1 MTKKCLEFGHLSNIQ
16 PESVQTQETCP
27 KCDQI
32 SIQNSDYCPKCGK
45 KKVQNLDT
53 CPKCGQK
60 NFQKPNTFP
69 KSVQSLDTISL
80 DPQMGYENVQIVF
93 KHLTLLMSQFGQVSK
108 FQTHLGHIFGQVSKF
123 WTHLGHILVKC
134 PNSRHF
140 FGHILDT
147 CPNSEN
153 CLVTFWSSV
162 QILDTFWSYF
172 GHLPQ
177 VWTHFGLILDT
188 FCPKCVYTH
197 IVQEHPS
204 YYVAMKRTKCLG
216 ILPSVMMKILLPGA
230 DSNTHKYFRTIDD
243 LVLIGV
249 RFIMKMKYSRRS

>member
-1 MTKKCLEFGHLSNIQ
+1 MW
-16 PESVQTQETCP
+16 P
-27 KCDQI
+27 
-32 SIQNSDYCPKCGK
+32 
-45 KKVQNLDT
+45 
-53 CPKCGQK
+53 K

-80 DPQMGYENVQIVF
+80 DPQIGYENVQIVF
-93 KHLTLLMSQFGQVSK
+93 KHLTLLISQFGQVSK

-197 IVQEHPS
+197 IVQEHRLFEDFLRAMSRLLKMINGHLRVEMYNNCEALIHYGRSPS
-204 YYVAMKRTKCLG
+204 Q
-216 ILPSVMMKILLPGA
+216 
-230 DSNTHKYFRTIDD
+230 
-243 LVLIGV
+243 
-249 RFIMKMKYSRRS
+249 

>member
-53 CPKCGQK
+53 CPKCGRK

-80 DPQMGYENVQIVF
+80 DPQIGYENVQIVF
-93 KHLTLLMSQFGQVSK
+93 KHLTLLISQFGQVSK

-204 YYVAMKRTKCLG
+204 ITQQFALSKAPMAIFFNIRKL
-216 ILPSVMMKILLPGA
+216 
-230 DSNTHKYFRTIDD
+230 
-243 LVLIGV
+243 
-249 RFIMKMKYSRRS
+249 